1 VLNLSNLHFRKN
13 TLELIAI
20 KILNQF
26 ENGKYLYGQP
36 KSIPIEEMIEQ
47 EFGLNVE
54 YHYLR
59 KDFRV
64 LGQTVFENSFVPI
77 YDNENKEYTVIEVN
91 AGTIIIDSRL
101 NQPRFNC
108 RFRFTLAHELSHW
121 VIHKKL
127 FVGTGEAIAKIK
139 EENDDET
146 EWQADQLSASIL
158 MPKGQIKKYF
168 YQLSAQ
174 GYAKEVVEK
183 MSELFDVSKQAMSI
197 CLKSHNLI

>member
-1 VLNLSNLHFRKN
+1 MSDLYFRKS
-13 TLELIAI
+13 TIEMIAI
-20 KILNQF
+20 RVLKEY

-36 KSIPIEEMIEQ
+36 KSIPIEEIIEQ
-47 EFGLNVE
+47 EFGMNIE

-59 KDFRV
+59 KDLRV

-77 YDNENKEYTVIEVN
+77 YDNENKEYTVIEVD

-101 NQPRFNC
+101 NQARFNC
-108 RFRFTLAHELSHW
+108 RLRFTLAHELSHW
-121 VIHKKL
+121 IIHKNL
-127 FVGTGEAIAKIK
+127 FIGTDMAVARIK

-146 EWQADQLSASIL
+146 EWQADQLSAAIL
-158 MPKGQIKKYF
+158 MPKGQIKKAF

-174 GYAKEVVEK
+174 GCGKDIVVK